1 MIGDSQTWHDNR
13 AAKIRKPK
21 TNETETEYDREQVDT
36 QNNKW
41 TDRRFPIAKSE
52 QESILKSETAH
63 GHVLKEFDSQPE
75 WLFFSPRGQVVH
87 AGSNSTIY

>member
-36 QNNKW
+36 
-41 TDRRFPIAKSE
+41 
-52 QESILKSETAH
+52 
-63 GHVLKEFDSQPE
+63 
-75 WLFFSPRGQVVH
+75 
-87 AGSNSTIY
+87 